1 MYRSTFPTSPDLED
15 YLRRGRM
22 ISEQE
27 TAQDM
32 VTRVVAALETADARF
47 DPAGAAVFGER
58 LGWALDT
65 QRIVFSTPIMTN
77 AGRHDDRPLAACAVP
92 PVDLRGDL
100 ARVKT
105 IVDSYH
111 RAGMGTGFNLDEVDN
126 PVEILRYLNDIA
138 VAGACS
144 GAEDRPVGN
153 MAILSLDH
161 PGAREFIGC
170 KVGADARGEKWKFN
184 LSLHVTDQQMRAA
197 LGSP

>member
-105 IVDSYH
+105 IV
-111 RAGMGTGFNLDEVDN
+111 
-126 PVEILRYLNDIA
+126 
-138 VAGACS
+138 
-144 GAEDRPVGN
+144 
-153 MAILSLDH
+153 
-161 PGAREFIGC
+161 
-170 KVGADARGEKWKFN
+170 
-184 LSLHVTDQQMRAA
+184 
-197 LGSP
+197 